1 MSQSILRSYAEE
13 QALLDTG
20 KYERA
25 DDGGVVIKDGY
36 FASNSP
42 MEGYGEADMARS
54 TVRRNVGGAGQSARD
69 FRDVPSTKFIY
80 KKDEI
85 PEAQAAPAEP
95 EAEKTD
101 DNLPVKLSE
110 RAAKAN
116 AYTKAFEDVM
126 LPRQGDYTIK
136 NDQSVAQD
144 FKDQYQLNLTEEL
157 KAKDPAT
164 LATKKAE
171 IELEDK
177 SKAKLGDYS
186 LGLSSEEQANM
197 PGNALIFS

>member
-80 KKDEI
+80 KK
-85 PEAQAAPAEP
+85 
-95 EAEKTD
+95 EKY
-101 DNLPVKLSE
+101 P
-110 RAAKAN
+110 
-116 AYTKAFEDVM
+116 
-126 LPRQGDYTIK
+126 
-136 NDQSVAQD
+136 
-144 FKDQYQLNLTEEL
+144 
-157 KAKDPAT
+157 
-164 LATKKAE
+164 
-171 IELEDK
+171 
-177 SKAKLGDYS
+177 
-186 LGLSSEEQANM
+186 SS
-197 PGNALIFS
+197 SCSS